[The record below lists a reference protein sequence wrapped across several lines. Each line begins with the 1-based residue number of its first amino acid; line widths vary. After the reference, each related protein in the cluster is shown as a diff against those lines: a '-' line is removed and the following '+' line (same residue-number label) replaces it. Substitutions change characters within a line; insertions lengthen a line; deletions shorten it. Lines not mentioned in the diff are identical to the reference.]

1 MVGLPIPFSL
11 HSKQFQNCHLPGA
24 KCYLV
29 PLLLQQSFCEG
40 REVLGGVQGVGS
52 ASKSSYSQLATWLGW
67 ILGTHMAEEENELLL
82 VVL

>member
-40 REVLGGVQGVGS
+40 REVLRGGAGS
-52 ASKSSYSQLATWLGW
+52 WLSKQKQLQPTGNLSW
-67 ILGTHMAEEENELLL
+67 ILGPHMAEEENELLL